1 MLVLTRK
8 VDETIVV
15 SAGELTITVLSVSG
29 GKVRL
34 GLSAPPEVQ
43 IHRQEV
49 WLRIQKRRG
58 EAQEKKPCIEC

>member
-8 VDETIVV
+8 VNETLVV
-15 SAGELTITVLSVSG
+15 SPGELTITVLSVTK

-49 WLRIQKRRG
+49 LLRIQKQKA
-58 EAQEKKPCIEC
+58 EKEKKPCIEC